1 MLTIILGILKFIG
14 LLFLVILGVF
24 LIVFFSVLLVPIR
37 YRAQGDYYEK
47 PRLKAT
53 VSWLLHIFSLQ
64 VSYDGEFSATLRLFG
79 FRLKNLS
86 GRDRAEDS
94 GADREE
100 SPEPEEPGEVIRREE
115 TAERLSEEEP
125 EPKTEREFKPGPG
138 LKDGRRRNPIR
149 SFVKRVKEIPRK
161 IRVTFCRFCG
171 KLKKIS
177 EQKERFFAFVRDEDN
192 KKTFRLLKGELKR
205 LLKHIFP
212 GKIKGE
218 VKFGFDDPYTTGQAL
233 MYISPFYG
241 WYAKSLKLIPV
252 FEERVLEGE
261 LDMRGRIRIG
271 TLVMIAVRLFSDKNF
286 RLLVRKWR
294 EA

>member
-100 SPEPEEPGEVIRREE
+100 SPELEEPGEVIRRIDERAIDTADALIAAVRSQDFGE
-115 TAERLSEEEP
+115 TVTLEVYNPDRDETRSVDVTLSEE
-125 EPKTEREFKPGPG
+125 
-138 LKDGRRRNPIR
+138 
-149 SFVKRVKEIPRK
+149 
-161 IRVTFCRFCG
+161 
-171 KLKKIS
+171 
-177 EQKERFFAFVRDEDN
+177 
-192 KKTFRLLKGELKR
+192 
-205 LLKHIFP
+205 
-212 GKIKGE
+212 
-218 VKFGFDDPYTTGQAL
+218 
-233 MYISPFYG
+233 
-241 WYAKSLKLIPV
+241 
-252 FEERVLEGE
+252 
-261 LDMRGRIRIG
+261 
-271 TLVMIAVRLFSDKNF
+271 
-286 RLLVRKWR
+286 
-294 EA
+294 